1 MKVEI
6 KGNELVIT
14 MPFDKKGTISGSQK
28 SDVHSSTNGNKD
40 TGVKVNGKPL
50 MLGLNAYTSRKG
62 E

>member
-14 MPFDKKGTISGSQK
+14 MPLNKKGVLSGSGK
-28 SDVHSSTNGNKD
+28 SNVHASTNGNKD
-40 TGVKVNGKPL
+40 TGVQINGKNL
-50 MLGLNAYTSRKG
+50 ILGLNAYTSAKG